1 METQEAIK
9 AQRQAQAAA
18 MLERLRDT
26 LPPILDMHP
35 VAAAYVYGSVAR
47 GTMTPFSDV
56 DIALLLKAPTDA
68 DAPHSHLLSSGYDR
82 LMLELAIQSE
92 IEDTLAFS
100 PVDVRSINT
109 APLLVQGRIIQ
120 NGIRIY
126 EQDHAQRVAFEVATR
141 KRYFDFAPVA
151 KRLQAAFLEH
161 VREKGLRHG

>member
-18 MLERLRDT
+18 MMERLQDT
-26 LPPILDMHP
+26 LPPILDAYP

-56 DIALLLKAPTDA
+56 DIALLLETPA
-68 DAPHSHLLSSGYDR
+68 DAPHSSPPSSGYGQ
-82 LMLELAIQSE
+82 LMLELTIQGE
-92 IEDTLAFS
+92 VEDALKFS

-126 EQDHAQRVAFEVATR
+126 EKHHAQRVAFEVATR
-141 KRYFDFAPVA
+141 KRYFDFAPLA
-151 KRLQAAFLEH
+151 KRLQTAFLKH
-161 VREKGLRHG
+161 IHEKGLRYG